1 MGKEIYKL
9 PKVTPPF
16 ISYGFI
22 AWIAFPQHLPLLP
35 PGSLMLFLP
44 IPFILGEHVLSF
56 AACVGNEEIVQLLIE
71 NGADI
76 RAQDSL
82 GMCCGAQ

>member
-1 MGKEIYKL
+1 ML
-9 PKVTPPF
+9 
-16 ISYGFI
+16 
-22 AWIAFPQHLPLLP
+22 QPLLP
-35 PGSLMLFLP
+35 LGFLTLFLP
-44 IPFILGEHVLSF
+44 IPFVSGEHVLSF

>member
-1 MGKEIYKL
+1 
-9 PKVTPPF
+9 
-16 ISYGFI
+16 
-22 AWIAFPQHLPLLP
+22 
-35 PGSLMLFLP
+35 MLFLP